1 LATPSTFRPGF
12 RNAFAAFLQRRNT
25 RLLAAVCC
33 ALLGIGGYAFA
44 GLGRFMA
51 REDPLQKADAIFVF
65 AGRYLERPLEAADL
79 FQAGYAPRIVVTRS
93 TADQQTFDL
102 ERRRVRI
109 PSEHDLTTAM
119 LEQLGIPGSAVVAPS
134 FIHDNTAEE
143 ARTLRELALQHGWR
157 RVIVVSSKYHL
168 RRIMVAVRAQL
179 RGTSVE
185 VLARG
190 SRYDQSTP
198 DRWWTRRSD
207 IRQLATEVPKLVAY
221 TLGIG
226 L

>member
-1 LATPSTFRPGF
+1 MSRRTKVLLTVALICLAGLP
-12 RNAFAAFLQRRNT
+12 AYAFLQ
-25 RLLAAVCC
+25 
-33 ALLGIGGYAFA
+33 
-44 GLGRFMA
+44 LGRFMA

-65 AGRYLERPLEAADL
+65 AGRYVERPLEAADL
-79 FQAGYAPRIVVTRS
+79 YRDGYAPRIVVTRA
-93 TADQQTFDL
+93 TGDQATFEL

-109 PSEHDLTTAM
+109 PTEHDLTADM
-119 LEQLGIPGSAVVAPS
+119 LRQVGVPPDALVSPAFV
-134 FIHDNTAEE
+134 HDNTAEE
-143 ARTLRELALQHGWR
+143 ARTLRELALQHRWR

-168 RRIMVAVRAQL
+168 RRIMVAVAHSL
-179 RGTSVE
+179 EGTGVE

-207 IRQLATEVPKLVAY
+207 IRALAAEVPKLVAY
-221 TLGIG
+221 ALGIG

>member
-1 LATPSTFRPGF
+1 VTPV
-12 RNAFAAFLQRRNT
+12 AFLSRRKKP
-25 RLLAAVCC
+25 LLIA
-33 ALLGIGGYAFA
+33 ALLGVFAIGAFTFA

-65 AGRYLERPLEAADL
+65 AGKYVERPLEAADL
-79 FQAGYAPRIVVTRS
+79 YQDGYAPRIVVTRA
-93 TADQQTFDL
+93 TLDQATFEL

-109 PSEHDLTTAM
+109 PTEYDLTAEM
-119 LEQLGIPGSAVVAPS
+119 LEQVGVPDSALVSPQFV
-134 FIHDNTAEE
+134 HDNTAEE

-168 RRIMVAVRAQL
+168 RRVSLAVRRQL
-179 RGTSVE
+179 RGTNVD
-185 VLARG
+185 VIVRG
-190 SRYDQSTP
+190 SRYDPSTP

-207 IRQLATEVPKLVAY
+207 IRLLATEVPKLMAY
-221 TLGIG
+221 TIGIG